1 MSTRFEPRIERLLHA
16 LRVGLGSEDVGDV
29 RAELGLSAEAS
40 DRDVV
45 RSLVQ
50 IVSAVAVTEA
60 GRRGVSEEVAPAEEA
75 ASSAEAT
82 TPSSPLSSGAGTS
95 TLPSLEGMSA
105 DTSLLGRVESFG
117 RDAIPVSQLD
127 DVETLLGLLRGGG
140 TRQRRA
146 VLRHLRERW
155 DQLSNRDQRAAS
167 EELASLRDVELEA
180 ELAQTRARVGG
191 AVGRQARTERERW
204 LRLVSELEPRITAFW
219 DGRTPVEPVTDMP
232 GDDRAHLLLHARD
245 LPPLVMTHLQAV
257 IEGNDG
263 VSSREVRRELLESLR
278 YAGDP
283 RLVPSLVE
291 LLDSGSAE
299 IVLDAARAL
308 RRIDDPRVVPA
319 LVAAYERTVLD
330 VAKAVFAGALAA
342 HGDRRGAD
350 YVRDL
355 IAREDVEVR
364 AAALEALEL
373 LGSKEDTEK
382 VLALLGTSASL
393 NLQVVNTLQRL
404 GDRRALRPLI
414 ELEAATHIGALRGAI
429 EDARA
434 AIVARMELRGE
445 DYEDEETRSIR
456 LPTDERPPRT
466 SFGMRMRAMRMYVWG
481 TVLVAFGAL
490 SAGIA
495 RLERAGTLRPE
506 WARPWIAV
514 AMTHA
519 RKARHAQALAA
530 FRRALETDRGLV
542 ERNPLVVRALAQT
555 FLRRAEQVERDGR
568 HDVARGLLGE
578 ALDLDL
584 RRAPSAVRF
593 EIQRR
598 RRALQRAA

>member
-16 LRVGLGSEDVGDV
+16 LREGLGSEGVGDV
-29 RAELGLSAEAS
+29 RTELGLSPDAT
-40 DRDVV
+40 DRDVA

-50 IVSAVAVTEA
+50 IVSAVSVTEA
-60 GRRGVSEEVAPAEEA
+60 GRRTEVEPL
-75 ASSAEAT
+75 ASAT
-82 TPSSPLSSGAGTS
+82 TS
-95 TLPSLEGMSA
+95 TPSLEAVSA

-117 RDAIPVSQLD
+117 RDAITVAQLD
-127 DVETLLGLLRGGG
+127 DVRTLLGLLRGGSM
-140 TRQRRA
+140 RQRRA

-155 DQLSNRDQRAAS
+155 DQLANKDQRAVS
-167 EELASLRDVELEA
+167 EALSALRDVELEA
-180 ELAQTRARVGG
+180 ELAQTRARLGG
-191 AVGRQARTERERW
+191 ALGRQARAERERW
-204 LRLVSELEPRITAFW
+204 LRLVSELEPRVAAFW

-245 LPPLVMTHLQAV
+245 LPALMCTHLHAV

-263 VSSREVRRELLESLR
+263 VSSRDVRRELLESLR

-299 IVLDAARAL
+299 IVIDAARAL
-308 RRIDDPRVVPA
+308 RRIDDPRVPPA
-319 LVAAYERTVLD
+319 LVAAYERTVVD
-330 VAKAVFAGALAA
+330 VAKAVFAGALGA

-350 YVRDL
+350 YARGL
-355 IAREDVEVR
+355 LEREDPEVR
-364 AAALEALEL
+364 IAALEAIEV
-373 LGSKEDTEK
+373 LGGKEDTEK
-382 VLALLGTSASL
+382 VVALLAAGGAVTVQA
-393 NLQVVNTLQRL
+393 VTTLSRL
-404 GDRRALRPLI
+404 GDRRALRPLL

-445 DYEDEETRSIR
+445 DYEQEETRSIR
-456 LPTDERPPRT
+456 LANDDAPART
-466 SFGMRMRAMRMYVWG
+466 SFGARLRAMRIYVWG
-481 TVLVAFGAL
+481 TILVAFGAL
-490 SAGIA
+490 TAGIA

-530 FRRALETDRGLV
+530 FRRALETDRELV
-542 ERNPLVVRALAQT
+542 ESNPLVVRTLAQT

-584 RRAPSAVRF
+584 RRAPPAVRF
-593 EIQRR
+593 ELQRR
-598 RRALQRAA
+598 RRALQRAS